1 MAKIQE
7 EVLESAQLT
16 DTQEERLRNE
26 AYQMTQMLHHLAPWI
41 EKTDGEEV
49 FGDWMQTLPVT
60 MMMKLLGLWL
70 TEESRHRLLK
80 MLEFYH
86 PVDRAAMAY
95 ALVVY
100 VMTGTRMTFKSAVAK
115 HHYKLA
121 CQMLK
126 DDMPTLMFAGHMR
139 YMIRRYGPKKT
150 RIES

>member
-1 MAKIQE
+1 MTKIQN
-7 EVLESAQLT
+7 EVEIERN
-16 DTQEERLRNE
+16 QEVSKV
-26 AYQMTQMLHHLAPWI
+26 LHHLAPWI

-70 TEESRHRLLK
+70 TEESRHRLRK

-86 PVDRAAMAY
+86 PVDRAAMVY
-95 ALVVY
+95 ALLVY
-100 VMTGTRMTFKSAVAK
+100 VMTGTKMSFKSAVAK
-115 HHYKLA
+115 HHYKIA

-139 YMIRRYGPKKT
+139 YMIRRYGPKKN
-150 RIES
+150 RIKN

>member
-1 MAKIQE
+1 MAKIE
-7 EVLESAQLT
+7 MLEAT
-16 DTQEERLRNE
+16 TTERCSNVE
-26 AYQMTQMLHHLAPWI
+26 NYEISKVLHHLAPWI

-70 TEESRHRLLK
+70 TEESRHRLQK

-86 PVDRAAMAY
+86 PVDRAAMVY
-95 ALVVY
+95 ALLVY
-100 VMTGTRMTFKSAVAK
+100 VMTGTKMSFKSAVAK

-139 YMIRRYGPKKT
+139 YMIRRYGPKKN
-150 RIES
+150 RIKN

>member
-1 MAKIQE
+1 MTKIQE
-7 EVLESAQLT
+7 EVMESAQLT
-16 DTQEERLRNE
+16 DTQEERQRNE
-26 AYQMTQMLHHLAPWI
+26 AYQMTQMLHHL
-41 EKTDGEEV
+41 
-49 FGDWMQTLPVT
+49 T

-70 TEESRHRLLK
+70 TEESRYRLQK
-80 MLEFYH
+80 MLDFYH

-100 VMTGTRMTFKSAVAK
+100 VMTGTKMSFKSAVAK

-139 YMIRRYGPKKT
+139 YMIRKYGPKKN
-150 RIES
+150 RIKN